1 MPRDPYEVLGVPRS
15 ASDDQI
21 RNAYRG
27 LAKKLHPDKNP
38 GDKNAESQ
46 FREVQAAYEILSDR
60 EKKKQFDEFGFAGPQ
75 GNPFAGGGNPFAGG
89 GNPFGGGSINME
101 DLHEMFGGAGGPGGG
116 GFNIGDL
123 FGGKKSKGRGRKA
136 APPPP
141 AVAKIKIDFI
151 TAAVGGKVGINVN
164 GKSIDLKIP
173 PGASEGQKLRIPGQA
188 EGGGDLLLEIEIEP
202 HPFFKRSQN
211 DIILECPIGLVEAAT
226 GTSVEVPTVDGAR
239 VTVKFPPGVS
249 SGKRLR
255 LKGLGI
261 KGGDQYVE
269 VKIVA
274 PAVKDGK
281 ALELL
286 NDLAKLVPQDVRKD
300 LHWT

>member
-1 MPRDPYEVLGVPRS
+1 MPRDPYEVLGVART

-21 RNAYRG
+21 KNAYRG

-38 GDKNAESQ
+38 GDKAADAK
-46 FREVQAAYEILSDR
+46 FKEVQEAYEILSDKDKR
-60 EKKKQFDEFGFAGPQ
+60 KQFDQFGFAGPQ
-75 GNPFAGGGNPFAGG
+75 GNPFGGGGGNPFQG
-89 GNPFGGGSINME
+89 GNPFGGGNFNPE
-101 DLHEMFGGAGGPGGG
+101 DLGDLFSGGGG
-116 GFNIGDL
+116 GFNFSDI
-123 FGGKKSKGRGRKA
+123 FTGKKSRGKGRKA

-141 AVAKIKIDFI
+141 AVAKFKIDFL
-151 TAAVGGKVGINVN
+151 TAANGGKVGINIG

-173 PGASEGQKLRIPGQA
+173 PGASEGQKLRIPGHA
-188 EGGGDLLLEIEIEP
+188 DGGADLLLEIEIEP
-202 HPFFKRSQN
+202 HPYFKRVEN
-211 DIILECPIGLVEAAT
+211 DIVLDCPIGIVEAAI
-226 GTSVEVPTVDGAR
+226 GTTVEVPIVDGGR

-274 PAVKDGK
+274 PAVKEGK

-286 NDLAKLVPQDVRKD
+286 QEFGRLVDQDVRKD
-300 LHWT
+300 LDWK

>member
-38 GDKNAESQ
+38 GDKTAESQ
-46 FREVQAAYEILSDR
+46 FREVQDAYEILSDK
-60 EKKKQFDEFGFAGPQ
+60 EKKKQFDEFGFAGAQ
-75 GNPFAGGGNPFAGG
+75 GNPFAGGANPFGGG

-116 GFNIGDL
+116 SFNFGDL
-123 FGGKKSKGRGRKA
+123 FGAKKTKGRGRKA

-141 AVAKIKIDFI
+141 AVAKFKIDFI
-151 TAAVGGKVGINVN
+151 TAANGGKVGINVG

-173 PGASEGQKLRIPGQA
+173 AGASEGQKLRIPGQA
-188 EGGGDLLLEIEIEP
+188 EGGGDLILEIEIEP
-202 HPFFKRSQN
+202 HPYFKRTQN

-226 GTSVEVPTVDGAR
+226 GTSVEVPTVDGGR

-274 PAVKDGK
+274 PAVKEGK
-281 ALELL
+281 PLELL
-286 NDLAKLVPQDVRKD
+286 QELAKLVPQDVRKD
-300 LHWT
+300 LHWN